1 MRIPKIKK
9 GPQYKLRLTGEN
21 KVMENLHNKY
31 DLTEILGVSISTIDN
46 KMKDG
51 SLSYYKF
58 GKSVR
63 FSEEQIKDFMRKN
76 NREQYTSSM
85 ITDQQV
91 ERLRKSI

>member
-1 MRIPKIKK
+1 
-9 GPQYKLRLTGEN
+9 
-21 KVMENLHNKY
+21 MENLHNKY

-51 SLSYYKF
+51 SLGYYKF

-63 FSEEQIKDFMRKN
+63 FSEEQVKEFLKKN
-76 NREQYTSSM
+76 NREKYTSNM

-91 ERLRKSI
+91 ERLQKSI